1 MTLVETMVGAATLV
15 LVVVGVMT
23 FSFFTARSFAAMT
36 NYVDLD
42 TKSRN
47 ALDRM
52 TTEIRQADM
61 LTAASDTNLTF
72 QTTDPTSGAVH
83 TLQYSYDRTKKIVT
97 RAFDTQTSTLLSEC
111 TVWNAALC
119 QRNATNATFG
129 NAFSA
134 IATSRPDECK
144 VIQLTWVCSRN
155 ILGKMANT
163 ESVQSAHVVIRK
175 K

>member
-1 MTLVETMVGAATLV
+1 MTLVETMVGAVTLV
-15 LVVVGVMT
+15 MVVGGVMT
-23 FSFFTARSFAAMT
+23 FTFFTARSFAAMT

-42 TKSRN
+42 SKSRN

-52 TTEIRQADM
+52 TI
-61 LTAASDTNLTF
+61 
-72 QTTDPTSGAVH
+72 QTTDPASGAIH
-83 TLQYSYDRTKKIVT
+83 TLQYSYDPTIKSVIRT
-97 RAFDTQTSTLLSEC
+97 FDSQTNTLLKEC
-111 TVWNAALC
+111 TLWNAALC

-134 IATSRPDECK
+134 VSTSRPDECK

>member
-1 MTLVETMVGAATLV
+1 MTLVETMVGAVTLV
-15 LVVVGVMT
+15 MVVGGVMT
-23 FSFFTARSFAAMT
+23 FTFFTARSFAAMT

-42 TKSRN
+42 SKSRN

-61 LTAASDTNLTF
+61 LTAASDTSLTF
-72 QTTDPTSGAVH
+72 QTTDPASGAIH
-83 TLQYSYDRTKKIVT
+83 TLQYSYDPTIKSVIRT
-97 RAFDTQTSTLLSEC
+97 FDSQTNTLLKEC
-111 TVWNAALC
+111 TLWNAALC

-134 IATSRPDECK
+134 VSTSRPDECK

-155 ILGKMANT
+155 IFGKMANT
-163 ESVQSAHVVIRK
+163 ESVQSAHVVVRK

>member
-15 LVVVGVMT
+15 LVVVGVMA

-42 TKSRN
+42 SKSRN

-52 TTEIRQADM
+52 TSEIRQADK
-61 LTAASDTNLTF
+61 LTAASDTSLTF
-72 QTTDPTSGAVH
+72 QTTDPISGAAH
-83 TLQYSYDRTKKIVT
+83 TLSYSYNPTSKTVT
-97 RAFDTQTSTLLSEC
+97 RTYDAASSVLLTEC
-111 TVWNAALC
+111 TLWSTALC
-119 QRNATNATFG
+119 QRNATNATYG
-129 NAFSA
+129 NAFA
-134 IATSRPDECK
+134 AVATSQPDECK

-155 ILGKMANT
+155 ILGRMANT